1 MESQDTACASIK
13 VSIYWQGQ
21 NKQVSAISLLGH
33 APALFDSNYAWRP
46 EGLNLS
52 TYFLS

>member
-1 MESQDTACASIK
+1 MESQNTARASTK
-13 VSIYWQGQ
+13 VSIYLRGQ
-21 NKQVSAISLLGH
+21 KKQVFMISLLGH
-33 APALFDSNYAWRP
+33 TPTLFDSNYAWRP